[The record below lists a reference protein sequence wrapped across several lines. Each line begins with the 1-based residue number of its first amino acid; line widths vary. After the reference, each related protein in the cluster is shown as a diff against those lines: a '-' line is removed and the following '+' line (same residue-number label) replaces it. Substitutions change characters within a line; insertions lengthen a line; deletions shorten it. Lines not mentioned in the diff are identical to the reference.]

1 MRLSPASNIV
11 DIERSPSPPTS
22 PTWSRFC
29 LIACISV
36 CAAISGCETLG
47 QRVKD
52 KEDLLAAAG
61 FTVQPANTPQRLA
74 SLRALPAF
82 TQLMTEQQAH

>member
-1 MRLSPASNIV
+1 MTRRLPPASNI
-11 DIERSPSPPTS
+11 DIERPLSPSTS

-36 CAAISGCETLG
+36 CVALSGCQTLG

-61 FTVQPANTPQRLA
+61 FTA
-74 SLRALPAF
+74 RAAC
-82 TQLMTEQQAH
+82 EQVHFEG